1 MSDTEDSEVRSMMEM
16 LKTTVGIG
24 TFEWEDKRKLLYKGQ
39 MGAEWQH
46 FLEYCGAKPEDA
58 AVIRGKVFKC
68 AMKYGENLQSLYW
81 EMKNRPVEE
90 HSSVDVAAREAAQS
104 LVAAEMGRIRE
115 QEQLG
120 HLERRLAGMGWKS
133 RIEWAV
139 KRRLR
144 RRKERQAAEK
154 KQAGVQKKD
163 AEVSAHITTE
173 GGDERYHEQMDET
186 KSEVG
191 ADSGS

>member
-1 MSDTEDSEVRSMMEM
+1 M
-16 LKTTVGIG
+16 
-24 TFEWEDKRKLLYKGQ
+24 
-39 MGAEWQH
+39 
-46 FLEYCGAKPEDA
+46 
-58 AVIRGKVFKC
+58 IRTKVFKC
-68 AMKYGENLQSLYW
+68 AMKYGDNLQSLYW

-90 HSSVDVAAREAAQS
+90 HSSVGVAAREAAQS

-139 KRRLR
+139 ERRQR
-144 RRKERQAAEK
+144 RREVRQAAEK

-163 AEVSAHITTE
+163 AKVSAHITRVEMRGTMSRWL
-173 GGDERYHEQMDET
+173 GQSRKSVQILAHEPQE
-186 KSEVG
+186 KNNSEAV
-191 ADSGS
+191 DPSLCRLPSTSICLF